1 MKVFSKFRFQSNK
14 AVIIL
19 FVLFVVPRLCLIF
32 LIGPITAFAPDEKNY
47 LEMFGTLY
55 NFKVT
60 PIDYPG
66 WPTNNRFFLQ
76 VIYGPA
82 KILELLGIQALYA
95 NRLQALL
102 LSSISFMLL
111 LRKVQ
116 KSGSYVGLFLLLSFF
131 SLPSMYLWTILG
143 IREPFIFI
151 LIVLILHFLNLTR
164 PLGNKGITTFV
175 VLTIFLFL
183 TKTYLYVYFI
193 IAIWIGFLFAKLFK
207 LKLFAFSRANFI
219 PVIVLI
225 PLLIF
230 PSDSIAM
237 LKLANLEIV
246 KQTTRE
252 NTTITDGENT
262 TITDGENTTMAQR
275 EFDRGQTLSE
285 VVNQLSSNAVLSG
298 LAIRL
303 GLLEYIERV
312 KNKSVSSVQDGSSGL
327 IFPKGS
333 ISSPLSIIRSAI
345 FFLVLPAPYT
355 DNGSLIMNL
364 LAYESVIWYLLYFT
378 FLIFF
383 VTRFRTHNLSCEQL
397 QTFLFSFIFIVGSG
411 LVETNLGTSLRH
423 RSVLGLVLLSIIVK
437 EKFSLGKV
445 DKT

>member
-1 MKVFSKFRFQSNK
+1 VKVFSKFRFQSNK

-262 TITDGENTTMAQR
+262 TMAQR

>member
-262 TITDGENTTMAQR
+262 TMAQR

>member
-1 MKVFSKFRFQSNK
+1 
-14 AVIIL
+14 
-19 FVLFVVPRLCLIF
+19 
-32 LIGPITAFAPDEKNY
+32 
-47 LEMFGTLY
+47 MFGTLY

-262 TITDGENTTMAQR
+262 TITDGENTTITDGENTTITDGENTTITDGENTTMAQR